1 MRCVWGGRQPSCQPH
16 TPLSCKLVKFAHDS
30 ASAGVGG
37 VAAVGVF
44 DGGDDAVAVV
54 DGFDPLACGFVF
66 VNVNVDVGDSSGIK
80 VAGQALAEGA
90 PGGGVEG
97 EFIHCLS
104 PYIGDVFVP

>member
-1 MRCVWGGRQPSCQPH
+1 MTARARGLVAWLPSGYLTVGTMRLPSLTDLTHSP
-16 TPLSCKLVKFAHDS
+16 
-30 ASAGVGG
+30 
-37 VAAVGVF
+37 
-44 DGGDDAVAVV
+44 
-54 DGFDPLACGFVF
+54 VF

>member
-1 MRCVWGGRQPSCQPH
+1 MGVGRPSYHPH
-16 TPLSCKLVKFAHDS
+16 IPLSRKLVKFAHDS
-30 ASAGVGG
+30 SGAGVGG
-37 VAAVGVF
+37 VAAVRVL
-44 DGGDDAVAVV
+44 DGGDNAVAVV

-66 VNVNVDVGDSSGIK
+66 VNVNVHVGDSSGIE